1 MTLGKIRTIGC
12 LEVAIAACI
21 WGSNGVIVNLI
32 PLSSYVIAFFRVF
45 FGTIGVSIGILI
57 YKRMELIKVEYS
69 LKKLIS
75 LGILLCLGWGLLF
88 EAMKHLP
95 IAEAVLLNYMAPI
108 FVTILALIFFKE
120 KIGKRIVISL
130 VLSMIGI
137 ILIVFSKNG
146 FEGVNIFGTII
157 GLSAG
162 LAYAIFILLSKD
174 ALRSLSNYTLVLY
187 SNFFATIILAPS
199 LITERLSLTW
209 NNWLMLLIL
218 GVVNTAFA
226 VSLFFRGLK
235 KIKAQEAAILCYLEP
250 VSAAFFGFLF
260 LGQILTPIVAIG
272 GVLVILG
279 GYIIISQQE
288 KETRSKI

>member
-1 MTLGKIRTIGC
+1 MTLINVRVIGC

-32 PLSSYVIAFFRVF
+32 HLSSYAIAFFRVF
-45 FGTIGVSIGILI
+45 FATVGVFSGILI
-57 YKRMELIKVEYS
+57 YNRMELLKVKYS
-69 LKKLIS
+69 LKKLII

-88 EAMKHLP
+88 EAMKLLP
-95 IAEAVLLNYMAPI
+95 IAEAVLLNYTAPI
-108 FVTILALIFFKE
+108 FVAILALIFFKE
-120 KIGKRIVISL
+120 KIVKRTVICL
-130 VLSMIGI
+130 ILSMFGI

-146 FEGVNIFGTII
+146 FEVVNIFGSII

-174 ALRSLSNYTLVLY
+174 ALKRVSNYTLVLY
-187 SNFFATIILAPS
+187 SNFFAAIMLAPS
-199 LITERLSLTW
+199 LITARLSLPW

-260 LGQILTPIVAIG
+260 LGQILTPIVLVG
-272 GVLVILG
+272 GALVILG
-279 GYIIISQQE
+279 GYITVSQQ
-288 KETRSKI
+288 KK

>member
-1 MTLGKIRTIGC
+1 MNLAKMRTTGY
-12 LEVAIAACI
+12 LEVIIAACI
-21 WGSNGVIVNLI
+21 WGSNGVIVNVI
-32 PLSSYVIAFFRVF
+32 PMSSYVIAFFRVF
-45 FGTIGVSIGILI
+45 FATLGVLFGILL
-57 YKRMELIKVEYS
+57 YRRTELLKVTYS

-75 LGILLCLGWGLLF
+75 LGILLCLGWGFLF
-88 EAMKHLP
+88 EAMKLLP

-120 KIGKRIVISL
+120 KIVKRTVTSL

-146 FEGVNIFGTII
+146 FEWGNLSGIII

-162 LAYAIFILLSKD
+162 LAYAIFLVLSKD
-174 ALRSLSNYTLVLY
+174 ALRSLPNYTLVLY
-187 SNFFATIILAPS
+187 SAFFASVILAPS
-199 LITERLSLTW
+199 LITVRLTLPW
-209 NNWLMLLIL
+209 NFWLMLIIL

-250 VSAAFFGFLF
+250 VSAAFFGFFF
-260 LGQILTPIVAIG
+260 LGQTLTPIAVIG
-272 GVLVILG
+272 GGLVILG
-279 GYIIISQQE
+279 GYIITS
-288 KETRSKI
+288 R